1 MASWTLSSL
10 PPPKSATLTAPS
22 QCPEPLIIAII
33 AIIVITVTMVMVMH
47 YDGPLFGSEISS
59 NLLEMSE
66 VQIFQTM
73 CSQLLS

>member
-1 MASWTLSSL
+1 MARWTLSSL

-47 YDGPLFGSEISS
+47 YDLDTTKRMGPSLDQKYP
-59 NLLEMSE
+59 
-66 VQIFQTM
+66 QIF
-73 CSQLLS
+73 

>member
-33 AIIVITVTMVMVMH
+33 VITVTMVMVMH
-47 YDGPLFGSEISS
+47 YDLDTTKRMGPSLDQKYP
-59 NLLEMSE
+59 
-66 VQIFQTM
+66 QIF
-73 CSQLLS
+73 